1 MMRRYSILLLTII
14 VVCGS
19 FVAGNFAMEDGVM
32 VTGASSKVL
41 RFYPNPAT
49 QYIQFEFDKSV
60 DKTYTLEIYN
70 FIGRKMSASILS
82 TPRITIYF
90 DDNYFR
96 GLYVFQLRD
105 ISGRIVESGKFQ
117 IVR

>member
-1 MMRRYSILLLTII
+1 MRRRCSILLLTIF

-19 FVAGNFAMEDGVM
+19 FVADNPVMDDGVT
-32 VTGASSKVL
+32 VAGSSSKVL
-41 RFYPNPAT
+41 RFSPNPAT

-70 FIGRKMSASILS
+70 FIGRKMSASVLS